1 LDLVRA
7 NEKEAEVLDEL
18 DRPAEPRTT

>member
-7 NEKEAEVLDEL
+7 NEKEAEVLDDL

>member
-7 NEKEAEVLDEL
+7 DEKEAEVLDEL

>member
-7 NEKEAEVLDEL
+7 NEKEAEALDDP
-18 DRPAEPRTT
+18 DRPAETRTT